1 MGGLEGRRV
10 LITGAGRGIGA
21 HLALR
26 LGEAGCKLALSS
38 RTSAELTEVAA
49 RAAARP
55 GAVALPLVC
64 DLAEEN
70 AAERMVEQAIVGLG
84 GIDVLVNNAAAPGP
98 FAYLEQSD
106 MAEWTRALQVNLM
119 GTVRCCRAVLPHMKR
134 QRRGKIVNFSGASVG
149 WGNFTPLQSAYVTS
163 KFAIYGFTEALAR
176 EVAEFNIQVNAVSP
190 GAVATRLR
198 TSLLTPEEQRSD
210 TKTAAELSP
219 EPTARLV
226 AFLASD
232 RSGPMTGKLLSSHW
246 DDVETLAREAHT
258 ANASPLNTV
267 RKIDGRNYF
276 FR

>member
-1 MGGLEGRRV
+1 MGELDGKRV
-10 LITGAGRGIGA
+10 LVTGAGRGIGA

-38 RTSAELTEVAA
+38 RTSAELGEVAA
-49 RAAARP
+49 RAAVRP

-64 DLAEEN
+64 DLAEDG
-70 AAERMVEQAIVGLG
+70 AAERMVEQAIAGLG

-98 FAYLEQSD
+98 FASLEQSD

-119 GTVRCCRAVLPHMKR
+119 GTVRCSRAVLPEMKG
-134 QRRGKIVNFSGASVG
+134 QRHGKIINFSGASVG

-163 KFAIYGFTEALAR
+163 KFAICGFTEALAR

-190 GAVATRLR
+190 GAVASRLR
-198 TSLLTPEEQRSD
+198 TSLLTPEQQRSD
-210 TKTAAELSP
+210 TKTPSELSP

-232 RSGPMTGKLLSSHW
+232 RSGPMTGKLLSSNW
-246 DDVETLAREAHT
+246 DDIEALARNAND

-276 FR
+276 F